1 MDKELIL
8 IGGGG
13 HCRSVIDAAVSA
25 GMKIRGVLDMPER
38 IGTLVSGYPVIG
50 TDEDI
55 PSFVNDCEF
64 VVTLGAIENPVPRQR
79 LHERVKEAGGTLAK
93 VVASTAFVSPHA
105 KIGEGSVVLHQAVVN
120 SSAVVGNSVIINT
133 GAIVEHDSEVGDY
146 THVSTGAKIN
156 GACCVGRRCFIGSG
170 ATLVQCTNVGDD
182 VFVGAGSLV
191 AKDALSAGSYIG
203 YPARK
208 VK

>member
-25 GMKIRGVLDMPER
+25 GMKIRGVLDMSER
-38 IGTLVSGYPVIG
+38 IGTMVSGYPVIG

-64 VVTLGAIENPVPRQR
+64 VITLGAIENPVPRER
-79 LHERVKEAGGTLAK
+79 LHERVKEAGGTLSR

-120 SSAVVGNSVIINT
+120 SSAVVGDSVIINT
-133 GAIVEHDSEVGDY
+133 GAIVEHDSKVGDY